1 MRSIALVLSVF
12 FSLAGGS
19 AVAQDAAAAAQVTPN
34 TWRLPKEATRPAAKV
49 ADAAWLVGSW
59 TGTGLGGE
67 VDELWL
73 PPRDGAMH
81 GVFRLQKD
89 GKLSFSEFMTIA
101 EVDGSLILRIKHF
114 TPAFVGWEEKDRS
127 VDFRFVSASRDE
139 LRFDGLTF
147 RRGADG
153 LQIWLAFTRGGNSRE
168 EHFVFKRA
176 AL

>member
-1 MRSIALVLSVF
+1 MKAIALTVILFLSL
-12 FSLAGGS
+12 LAG
-19 AVAQDAAAAAQVTPN
+19 AVAAEDAATAAQVTSN

-67 VDELWL
+67 VDEVWL

-101 EVDGSLILRIKHF
+101 EIDGSLILRIKHF

-127 VDFRFVSASRDE
+127 IDFRFISAGRDE

-147 RRGADG
+147 RRSADG
-153 LQIWLAFTRGGNSRE
+153 LQIWLAFTRGGNTRE
-168 EHFVFKRA
+168 EHFVFKRS